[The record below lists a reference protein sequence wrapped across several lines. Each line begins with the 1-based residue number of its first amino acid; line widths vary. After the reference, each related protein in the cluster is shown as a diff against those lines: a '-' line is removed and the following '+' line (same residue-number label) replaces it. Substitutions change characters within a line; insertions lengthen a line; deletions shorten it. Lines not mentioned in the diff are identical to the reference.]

1 MTVPAGPGLGARFPP
16 GATVVR
22 RDIHHGKVWSAQ
34 PYRAITDTGTVLHL
48 AYWPGIRSLAP
59 TAWTTALRTGDD
71 TARKNGLH
79 DLAAG
84 TWELGPWTWQHT
96 VVRAR
101 FEPGEC
107 FSLHYFQDPVT
118 ARPLRLY
125 VNFERPVVRSGAG
138 IDTLDLLVDLVVE
151 PDLSGWWW
159 KDQDE
164 YEQGRSSGSSRTPT
178 TGWSS
183 GPANGHSAFC
193 RTGRGRSPS
202 RGPPGRRMP
211 PGPCPSCRK
220 APPADL
226 CPLLR
231 DGLPACSERRR
242 AAGGC
247 CVLVAGSD
255 DGASTRGGSDAFT
268 ATPISVLIR

>member
-1 MTVPAGPGLGARFPP
+1 MRNLETAMTVPAGPGLGARFPP

-164 YEQGRSSGSSRTPT
+164 YEQGRRLGFVTDADHRMVERARERALGLLQDRAGPFAEPWPAWTPDAAWPLPILPEGATCGSV
-178 TGWSS
+178 
-183 GPANGHSAFC
+183 
-193 RTGRGRSPS
+193 
-202 RGPPGRRMP
+202 
-211 PGPCPSCRK
+211 
-220 APPADL
+220 PPA
-226 CPLLR
+226 
-231 DGLPACSERRR
+231 S
-242 AAGGC
+242 
-247 CVLVAGSD
+247 
-255 DGASTRGGSDAFT
+255 
-268 ATPISVLIR
+268 